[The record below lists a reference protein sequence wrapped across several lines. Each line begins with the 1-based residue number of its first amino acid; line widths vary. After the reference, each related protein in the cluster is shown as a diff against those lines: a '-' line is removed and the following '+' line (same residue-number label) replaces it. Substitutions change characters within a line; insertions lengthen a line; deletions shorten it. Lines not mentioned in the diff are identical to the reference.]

1 MIAMDSLHTLI
12 EHTLLTPDTDKD
24 AVVRLCREAQE
35 NQLSAVCIP
44 PYFVSL
50 AERELRD
57 TPIKVITV
65 VGFPMGYS
73 ATPAKVEEIKR
84 AIDDGADEIDVV
96 VNICAVRNGDWSY
109 VRNDIDSMTRA
120 VHLKGK
126 VIKVI
131 VETSLLTRD
140 ELDRILD
147 ICNELDVDFVK
158 TSTGFHG
165 KAVTRDD
172 VAYLRSRLSPNI
184 KIKASGGIRRADE
197 ARQLVDAGAI
207 RLGSSRSL
215 ELIES

>member
-1 MIAMDSLHTLI
+1 MMDSLHTLI
-12 EHTLLTPDTDKD
+12 EHTLLTPDIDKD
-24 AVVRLCREAQE
+24 AVKNLCREALE
-35 NQLSAVCIP
+35 HGLSAVCIP

-57 TPIKVITV
+57 STVKVTTV

-131 VETSLLTRD
+131 VETSVLTRE
-140 ELDRILD
+140 ELDRILG

-165 KAVTRDD
+165 RGVTQED
-172 VAYLRSRLSPNI
+172 VAYIRSRLSPGI
-184 KIKASGGIRRADE
+184 KIKASGGIRHAEE
-197 ARQLVDAGAI
+197 ARKLIDAGAI
-207 RLGSSRSL
+207 RLGCSRSL
-215 ELIES
+215 ELI